1 MNLIANITSDQAI
14 RNAISSEVGE
24 DLLGLMDALRVN
36 NSTALF
42 PRVPD
47 NDGDSRSNAEELANG
62 GDPNFREISFGDV
75 NLDGNI
81 NFLDIGPFVNLLSN
95 GTYQCEADIDENG
108 VVDFLDINPFVDLLS
123 Q

>member
-95 GTYQCEADIDENG
+95 GTY
-108 VVDFLDINPFVDLLS
+108 
-123 Q
+123 